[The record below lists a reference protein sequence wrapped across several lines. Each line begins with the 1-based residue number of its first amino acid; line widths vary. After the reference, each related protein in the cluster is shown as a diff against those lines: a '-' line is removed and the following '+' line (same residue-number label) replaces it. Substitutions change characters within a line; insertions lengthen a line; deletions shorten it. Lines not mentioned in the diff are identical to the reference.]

1 MGASAQARKHA
12 KARGQDVSGKARL
25 AEALVA
31 QDVLTADEAAQL
43 ALDPTAPPVS
53 SQVIATGKDARQVMN
68 AVSAALHVP
77 PVPQGALSA
86 IPDAVLDGVEAA
98 HCWHLLAV
106 PFAAEDE
113 LLHIAF
119 VEPTVKL
126 AWKARELGLPAF
138 VAHVAPEEDVRR
150 ALTTSFGVDPQVAPT
165 SGGLSEFEGEWD
177 PPTAEGSPDLSI
189 PPADSL
195 ESAPDDLPLMTA
207 EGPMADA
214 WRSAEESMRSEALVE
229 PSGDDTDDPTNV
241 GVENPFANIPK
252 TNVSEENH
260 QRSSG
265 EDPHAVA
272 ASSHARDPAA
282 RPPLAAAHD
291 DGEPAPST
299 DFVVP
304 PSTGGGF
311 ESEATRVAYIDPN
324 LIGGIPTSAGRPGS
338 EILSATMEG
347 AMGLDDS
354 YIIPL
359 EDDSSIRDDGPV
371 SAEEID
377 LNLTPIEAED
387 GIDIDLSFDDRSVAE
402 QPRLDPDALDVERV
416 PVQALAPDAPTEM
429 VPQLSTPL
437 PEDDDGEDDIVAKA
451 QASGTKVSTPQFRSQ
466 IATADAPS
474 LAPEQ
479 PRPKPAHGDV
489 RHDSLARFEIEDRIG
504 RGGMAE
510 VFRAKDKV
518 SGRPVALK
526 IIHEHL
532 ADDVDSRARFTHEV
546 EVGAELAHGNIVRV
560 LAADTDSNRPFF
572 ACELVDGGDVAQ
584 LLQKFDRM
592 PVLVAARIMAETLR
606 GLSFAHEHGI
616 IHRDIKPENL
626 LLAPDGTVKI
636 ADFGVACRSGERSVD
651 GSAAG
656 TTIYMSP
663 EQIRG
668 KELTPASDLFT
679 VGVVFV
685 ELLTGKNPFRDNN
698 PSATMLRITKG
709 QRPLLFECDA
719 TVPSMVEHV
728 IERLLEPD
736 LNRRYASAD
745 DALSDL
751 VSFIGPLHSRF
762 QNLLADCLQRPRAM
776 AEKIL
781 KDQAQD
787 ELKRGNALI
796 TGGKSKRAQAALAF
810 FRASLLDPL
819 LTDPQV
825 RLAALKD
832 RDGIDFAAR
841 GDRRVVAMKQ
851 ALQDD
856 PYDPTLL
863 GRLAEAYRSQGDMYR
878 AALYFKRYLK
888 RQPDDKAMRSRLA
901 WVVGKDTSSPYGTGI
916 EVSG

>member
-1 MGASAQARKHA
+1 M
-12 KARGQDVSGKARL
+12 SGKARL

-31 QDVLTADEAAQL
+31 QDVLTTEEAAQL
-43 ALDPTAPPVS
+43 ALEPSSPPVS
-53 SQVIATGKDARQVMN
+53 SQVIAAGKDVRQVVN

-77 PVPQGALSA
+77 PVPNGALAS
-86 IPDAVLDGVEAA
+86 IPDAVLDGVDAA

-106 PFAAEDE
+106 PFATEDA

-138 VAHVAPEEDVRR
+138 VAHVAAEEDVRR
-150 ALTTSFGVDPQVAPT
+150 ALTTSFGVDPQISPST
-165 SGGLSEFEGEWD
+165 NGLSEFEGEWE
-177 PPTAEGSPDLSI
+177 PPTAEGSPNLSI
-189 PPADSL
+189 PPAESL
-195 ESAPDDLPLMTA
+195 ESAPDDLPLLTA

-214 WRSAEESMRSEALVE
+214 WRSAEESMRSEAATGPNAESGTENNGVE
-229 PSGDDTDDPTNV
+229 NVGSDDSGEDRGEDSDDPTNV
-241 GVENPFANIPK
+241 GAANPFANIPK
-252 TNVSEENH
+252 TNVSEETDAK
-260 QRSSG
+260 STG
-265 EDPHAVA
+265 EDPHAAPASMA
-272 ASSHARDPAA
+272 ANDPAA
-282 RPPLAAAHD
+282 RPPVAAAP
-291 DGEPAPST
+291 GFAL
-299 DFVVP
+299 P
-304 PSTGGGF
+304 PPTAGGF
-311 ESEATRVAYIDPN
+311 ESEATRVAFVDPN
-324 LIGGIPTSAGRPGS
+324 LIGGLPTSAGMVGADVGG
-338 EILSATMEG
+338 ATIEG
-347 AMGLDDS
+347 TMDLDDS
-354 YIIPL
+354 YIVPL
-359 EDDSSIRDDGPV
+359 EDESSEPDDGPV
-371 SAEEID
+371 SAEAIE
-377 LNLTPIEAED
+377 LNLTPIEPPD
-387 GIDIDLSFDDRSVAE
+387 GIDIDISFDDASVAE
-402 QPRLDPDALDVERV
+402 RPKFEPKAMDVDRSASV
-416 PVQALAPDAPTEM
+416 ASLSPDAPTEM
-429 VPQLSTPL
+429 MEQLSTPL
-437 PEDDDGEDDIVAKA
+437 PDESGEGVAP
-451 QASGTKVSTPQFRSQ
+451 SRPGGTAVSTPQFRSQ

-474 LAPEQ
+474 LAPAEA
-479 PRPKPAHGDV
+479 PAKRTPKDV
-489 RHDSLARFEIEDRIG
+489 RHDSLARFDIEERIG

-532 ADDVDSRARFTHEV
+532 ADDVDSRARFAHEV

-560 LAADTDSNRPFF
+560 LAADTDSDRPFF

-584 LLQKFDRM
+584 LLEKFEKM
-592 PVLVAARIMAETLR
+592 PALVAARIMAETLR

-636 ADFGVACRSGERSVD
+636 ADFGVACRSGERSAD

-668 KELTPASDLFT
+668 KELSPASDLFT

-719 TVPSMVEHV
+719 TVPAMVEHV
-728 IERLLEPD
+728 VERLLEPD
-736 LNRRYASAD
+736 IALRYQSAD
-745 DALSDL
+745 EALGDL
-751 VSFIGPLHSRF
+751 VSFIGPLHTRF
-762 QNLLADCLQRPRAM
+762 QNLLADCLQRPRSM
-776 AEKIL
+776 AERIL

-796 TGGKSKRAQAALAF
+796 NGGKSKRSQAALAF

-819 LTDPQV
+819 LSDPQV
-825 RLAALKD
+825 RLAALKE

-878 AALYFKRYLK
+878 AALYFKRLLK
-888 RQPDDKAMRSRLA
+888 RQPNDKAMRSRLA

-916 EVSG
+916 DIAG